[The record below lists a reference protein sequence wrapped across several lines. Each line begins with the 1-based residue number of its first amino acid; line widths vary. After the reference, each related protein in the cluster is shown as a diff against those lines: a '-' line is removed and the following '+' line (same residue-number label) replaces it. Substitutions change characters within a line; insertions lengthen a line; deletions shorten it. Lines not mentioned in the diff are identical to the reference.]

1 MLLDPFEKKL
11 HRPTSLVELA
21 DHQCWQVKIIG
32 QKDERSVLLL
42 ITKAD
47 ASQRSRVMFFG
58 PRAFQANGL
67 VASQALRLVD
77 PSGFNDVK
85 ACVTLV
91 AHDKAGALLVQRIS
105 RVKSKCPRSITEN
118 APGSTGIW
126 SSILTS
132 GNAASVMA
140 AQMGRLPLSEI
151 SVCNFTALARER
163 PQ

>member
-42 ITKAD
+42 TTKAD

-58 PRAFQANGL
+58 PRAFQPDGL

-91 AHDKAGALLVQRIS
+91 AHDKAGALLVQTDQPCKIQMPAIHHGERTRLDWNLVEHFNLWKRGFRDGGPNGQIAFKRDQ
-105 RVKSKCPRSITEN
+105 RVQLHG
-118 APGSTGIW
+118 AG
-126 SSILTS
+126 
-132 GNAASVMA
+132 A
-140 AQMGRLPLSEI
+140 
-151 SVCNFTALARER
+151 
-163 PQ
+163 